1 MTSEMNTA
9 IAAEIMVDADAL
21 NRMPLADIFH
31 AVGPA
36 RMVAEGVSVGPVMTD
51 QGVKFLVRFDGKVG
65 QLAGT
70 ENEVLDL
77 AGPSIRR
84 HVLRLEGQRA
94 RAKAFAE
101 WSRERAAKVAAC
113 PGHIMHARA
122 EGRGHVLFCKLCGFS
137 DGINSAD

>member
-1 MTSEMNTA
+1 MAEMSTA
-9 IAAEIMVDADAL
+9 QVAEITVDAETL
-21 NRMPLADIFH
+21 NRMPLADIFV

-36 RMVAEGVSVGPVMTD
+36 RVVAEGVSVGPVMTD

-84 HVLRLEGQRA
+84 HVLRLDGLRA

-101 WSRERAAKVAAC
+101 WSRERAAKIATC
-113 PGHIMHARA
+113 PGHIMHGRP